1 MCEIELY
8 RKTKIDIPLLA
19 AGMILCILSCLMISV
34 GIARVREDVWIAGIL
49 VAIFFVSSEQTII
62 RKCYQNI
69 SESPNDSFIII
80 FEHFSYCLYGLWACI
95 NCEFISVDKV
105 DDNKTKS
112 HINLFLLN
120 EISFGY
126 ILVCRKMKKD
136 NKRSYHVYGGY
147 CHDCLFI
154 CRVFTN
160 DMKRPESFQ
169 PRKRGPQHPDE
180 ALKEKLRRNSVPR
193 GIYDNPYNPGL
204 WRRTTTL
211 TAPYTS

>member
-1 MCEIELY
+1 MLN
-8 RKTKIDIPLLA
+8 KKF
-19 AGMILCILSCLMISV
+19 
-34 GIARVREDVWIAGIL
+34 
-49 VAIFFVSSEQTII
+49 IFI
-62 RKCYQNI
+62 
-69 SESPNDSFIII
+69 
-80 FEHFSYCLYGLWACI
+80 
-95 NCEFISVDKV
+95 FIS
-105 DDNKTKS
+105 
-112 HINLFLLN
+112 LFLLN

-136 NKRSYHVYGGY
+136 NKRSYHGYGGY
-147 CHDCLFI
+147 CYDCIFI